1 MHWLYLGIA
10 VLFEIA
16 FALGANATNGFTKL
30 WPSVFT
36 LVMAA
41 GGIFF
46 LSRALLTLDVG
57 AGYAIWTGLGSVGIV
72 LLGAL
77 IFNEKLNWRKLI
89 GFGLVICGI
98 IGLQLTGA

>member
-16 FALGANATNGFTKL
+16 FALGANATNGFTRL

-36 LVMAA
+36 LLMAA

-57 AGYAIWTGLGSVGIV
+57 VGYAIWTGLGSIGIV
-72 LLGAL
+72 LFGAL
-77 IFNEKLNWRKLI
+77 IFKEKLTWRKAV
-89 GFGLVICGI
+89 GFGLVVIGI